1 MMVRRVSSG
10 MWLGAAM
17 MCYLAGAAVA
27 ADKIAEM
34 QARFDHETNPVRRA
48 KLLEKLGDAEF
59 DEARRAFKANDL
71 STVGIVLEKYRDNV
85 RVALEG
91 LKKKRADAEKDSNG
105 YRQLEIHVRRGIRE
119 ADEII
124 LRVPDEYQ
132 PPLQIVRRDLDSMD
146 IELIRMLFHHRD
158 HEPEP
163 PKGPESATNPEHPA
177 NPPEEQR

>member
-1 MMVRRVSSG
+1 MMVRRGSCG
-10 MWLGAAM
+10 LWLGAAM
-17 MCYLAGAAVA
+17 MCCVIGAAA
-27 ADKIAEM
+27 ADKLADT
-34 QARFDHETNPVRRA
+34 QARFDHENNPVRRA

-71 STVGIVLEKYRDNV
+71 NTVGTVLEKYRDNV

-91 LKKKRADAEKDSNG
+91 LKKKRADAQKDSNG

-124 LRVPDEYQ
+124 LRVPEEYQ

-146 IELIRMLFHHRD
+146 KELIRMLFHHRD
-158 HEPEP
+158 EQPGG
-163 PKGPESATNPEHPA
+163 PKGPEPATSPEHPA
-177 NPPEEQR
+177 GPPEEQR

>member
-1 MMVRRVSSG
+1 M
-10 MWLGAAM
+10 GAAM
-17 MCYLAGAAVA
+17 MCCAAGAAA
-27 ADKIAEM
+27 GADKFGDL
-34 QARFDHETNPVRRA
+34 QARFDHEKNPVHRA

-71 STVGIVLEKYRDNV
+71 STVATVLEKYRDNV

-91 LKKKRADAEKDSNG
+91 LKKKRSDAEKDSNG

-146 IELIRMLFHHRD
+146 KELIHMLFHYRD
-158 HEPEP
+158 AQPAA
-163 PKGPESATNPEHPA
+163 PKSPDPTTSPVHPA
-177 NPPEEQR
+177 GPPEEQR

>member
-1 MMVRRVSSG
+1 M
-10 MWLGAAM
+10 GAAM
-17 MCYLAGAAVA
+17 MCCVVGAAAA
-27 ADKIAEM
+27 ADKFGDL
-34 QARFDHETNPVRRA
+34 QARFDHEKNPVHRA

-71 STVGIVLEKYRDNV
+71 STVATVLEKYRDNV

-91 LKKKRADAEKDSNG
+91 LKKKRSDAEKDSNG

-146 IELIRMLFHHRD
+146 KELIHMLFHYRD
-158 HEPEP
+158 AQPAAPKSPEP
-163 PKGPESATNPEHPA
+163 TTSPVHPA
-177 NPPEEQR
+177 GPPEEQR

>member
-1 MMVRRVSSG
+1 MMVRRVSCG
-10 MWLGAAM
+10 MLLGAAM

-27 ADKIAEM
+27 ADKVAEM

-85 RVALEG
+85 RAALEG

-124 LRVPDEYQ
+124 LRVPEEYQ

-158 HEPEP
+158 HEP
-163 PKGPESATNPEHPA
+163 PKAPEAATDPGRPVY
-177 NPPEEQR
+177 PPEEQR